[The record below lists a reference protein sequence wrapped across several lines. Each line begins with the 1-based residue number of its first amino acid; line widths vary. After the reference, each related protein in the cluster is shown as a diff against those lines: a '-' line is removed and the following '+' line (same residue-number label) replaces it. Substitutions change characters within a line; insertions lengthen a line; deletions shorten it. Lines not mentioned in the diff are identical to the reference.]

1 MKGLIIKGIGGFY
14 YIQTEQGII
23 EAKGRG
29 IFKNRGITLC
39 VGDEVNV
46 ELTKEDETK
55 GVIDEIYP
63 RKNHFIRPPIANI
76 DRFIVVF
83 AAKDPEPNYPV
94 IDKFLITAEL
104 HNIEPIICIN
114 KCDLVSD
121 EELEKVKAI
130 YNGVYEVLCVS
141 SLTGQGIDQ
150 LKELVSGQKVA
161 FAGPSGVGKSSILNV
176 LHPEAKMETGEISQK
191 TKRGKHTTRHVEIF
205 NIDGG
210 GLLFDTPGFTS
221 FEIADIA
228 PEELMNYYPEFNHYL
243 GQCRYDNCKHLKEP
257 ECAVRE
263 AVKKKE
269 INILRYKSYVANEE
283 ELRSK
288 RKY

>member
-1 MKGLIIKGIGGFY
+1 MNGLIIKGIGGFY
-14 YIQTEQGII
+14 YIQTEKGII

-63 RKNHFIRPPIANI
+63 RKNIFVRPPIANV
-76 DRFIVVF
+76 DKFIVVF
-83 AAKDPEPNYPV
+83 AAKDPEPNFPV

-104 HNIEPIICIN
+104 HNIEPVICIN
-114 KCDLVSD
+114 KCDLVTV
-121 EELEKVKAI
+121 EELAKIKAI
-130 YNGVYEVLCVS
+130 YENVYKVICVS
-141 SLTGQGIDQ
+141 SLTGEGLEDLMEII
-150 LKELVSGQKVA
+150 SGEKIA
-161 FAGPSGVGKSSILNV
+161 FAGPSGVGKSSILNA

-205 NIDGG
+205 NLDGG
-210 GLLFDTPGFTS
+210 AMLFDTPGFTS
-221 FEIADIA
+221 FEITDIE
-228 PEELMNYYPEFNHYL
+228 PEELMNYYPEFSAYL
-243 GQCRYDNCKHLKEP
+243 GKCKFDNCRHLKEP

-263 AVKKKE
+263 AVKNKE
-269 INILRYKSYVANEE
+269 IHIFRYKSYIANEE
-283 ELRSK
+283 ELKSK
-288 RKY
+288 KKY